1 MLRLRVLGALDATLE
16 SGESV
21 VRPDL
26 GGPRQRSVLALLLV
40 ARGQVVSVDRLVED
54 LWNGEAPP
62 RAIGAL
68 QAYVSHLRR
77 ALEPDRAPRTP
88 ATILVSEPPGYAIRV
103 SPDAV
108 DGWRFETLVRRAAE
122 PDQEPGARDLLQEAL
137 DLWRGPA
144 FAEFGAESWAATE
157 VGRLESLRIVARER
171 WCEAVL
177 RAGDA
182 DEAVLAAE
190 VLTREFPLR
199 EEGWRLLAMGLYVT
213 GRQAEALSAL
223 RRARDILADELGMD
237 PGAALLEVE
246 ADVLAQRLSLPTPV
260 RAPAGTPGST
270 LLPVAAP
277 TQLPK
282 PAAETTAGP
291 AGPPPADG
299 SFVGRED
306 ELNTLHTVAGDARTR
321 SDRRVVLIAGEAGAG
336 KSALIDRFAHELR
349 AGRWRLVVGRCPE
362 SDGAPPAWAWV
373 EVVRALAADVDP
385 GPFATALTPLLDET
399 ARPATESD
407 ASFGRF
413 LLSRALVGY
422 LSAAART
429 GPLAIVLDDLH
440 RGDSETLALLDAV
453 ATESAGVP
461 LLVVAAY
468 RPAEVRAGLRDG
480 LAGLAALPPTRLALP
495 GLDTTQAARLIRSVA
510 GTQPDPATLAALVER
525 TAGNPFY
532 LAESARLLG
541 SEGSLVALSKV
552 PEGVRDVLRRRFA
565 RLPEVTVSILRLAAV
580 IGRDVDIDVLVQAAE
595 VDEDTV
601 LDALEAGVLAGLL
614 VEPAPG
620 RVRFAHVLVRDTLFE
635 DAPRLRRGRWHGRIA
650 DALLAVHPEDATA
663 LAHHYHH
670 AGTTA
675 TARRAVD
682 AGVRAA
688 DMAVARYAHETA
700 AELYEQ
706 ALADLDR
713 VADPA
718 PIGTVGDSAA
728 RTVLHTADLNTAD
741 TDHHLAE
748 RVELR
753 G

>member
-1 MLRLRVLGALDATLE
+1 MLV
-16 SGESV
+16 
-21 VRPDL
+21 
-26 GGPRQRSVLALLLV
+26 
-40 ARGQVVSVDRLVED
+40 
-54 LWNGEAPP
+54 
-62 RAIGAL
+62 
-68 QAYVSHLRR
+68 
-77 ALEPDRAPRTP
+77 
-88 ATILVSEPPGYAIRV
+88 
-103 SPDAV
+103 
-108 DGWRFETLVRRAAE
+108 
-122 PDQEPGARDLLQEAL
+122 
-137 DLWRGPA
+137 
-144 FAEFGAESWAATE
+144 
-157 VGRLESLRIVARER
+157 
-171 WCEAVL
+171 
-177 RAGDA
+177 
-182 DEAVLAAE
+182 
-190 VLTREFPLR
+190 
-199 EEGWRLLAMGLYVT
+199 
-213 GRQAEALSAL
+213 
-223 RRARDILADELGMD
+223 
-237 PGAALLEVE
+237 
-246 ADVLAQRLSLPTPV
+246 
-260 RAPAGTPGST
+260 
-270 LLPVAAP
+270 
-277 TQLPK
+277 
-282 PAAETTAGP
+282 
-291 AGPPPADG
+291 
-299 SFVGRED
+299 
-306 ELNTLHTVAGDARTR
+306 
-321 SDRRVVLIAGEAGAG
+321 AGEAGAG

-349 AGRWRLVVGRCPE
+349 ADHWRLVVGRCPE
-362 SDGAPPAWAWV
+362 ADGAPPAWAWV

-385 GPFATALTPLLDET
+385 GPLATALTPLLDET

-440 RGDSETLALLDAV
+440 RGDSETLALLDTV
-453 ATESAGVP
+453 ATEGAGVP

-468 RPAEVRAGLRDG
+468 RPAEVRAGLRDA

-495 GLDTTQAARLIRSVA
+495 GLDSTQAARLIRSVA
-510 GTQPDPATLAALVER
+510 GTQPDAVTLAALVER

-565 RLPEVTVSILRLAAV
+565 RLPELTVSILRLAAV
-580 IGRDVDIDVLVQAAE
+580 IGRDVDIDVLVHAAE

-718 PIGTVGDSAA
+718 PVDTVVDSADA
-728 RTVLHTADLNTAD
+728 
-741 TDHHLAE
+741 DHHLAE

-753 G
+753 GRLARSQLAAGAGVKALATRNQAIRTADRAGRFDLLIRSLTAWDLPTPWINRPYGVVDDEMVAMIHRALASSDLRPDDATRCRLLCALVGELDEADVALPFAQEAEELARRTADPVLLGLALHAAVGFTSPERNVDRARRLGLELREIGAQPGLAVFALIGHYMAVRAAGVRGDHATMAQHVDRIDELVARYRWRQAMGLSSMHRGAIAHIAGRLDEAEGHYARAAESIRTSGALDADGIAMLAFLTLRITQGRTAELTDALGAVDTRAADVVADLFAIPLLAAGRRAEAIEFRRGIRPVRLDFFHGLLLTLRGIIVATLADPVEAAAIYPAC

>member
-1 MLRLRVLGALDATLE
+1 M
-16 SGESV
+16 
-21 VRPDL
+21 
-26 GGPRQRSVLALLLV
+26 
-40 ARGQVVSVDRLVED
+40 
-54 LWNGEAPP
+54 
-62 RAIGAL
+62 
-68 QAYVSHLRR
+68 
-77 ALEPDRAPRTP
+77 
-88 ATILVSEPPGYAIRV
+88 
-103 SPDAV
+103 
-108 DGWRFETLVRRAAE
+108 
-122 PDQEPGARDLLQEAL
+122 
-137 DLWRGPA
+137 
-144 FAEFGAESWAATE
+144 
-157 VGRLESLRIVARER
+157 
-171 WCEAVL
+171 
-177 RAGDA
+177 
-182 DEAVLAAE
+182 
-190 VLTREFPLR
+190 
-199 EEGWRLLAMGLYVT
+199 
-213 GRQAEALSAL
+213 
-223 RRARDILADELGMD
+223 
-237 PGAALLEVE
+237 
-246 ADVLAQRLSLPTPV
+246 
-260 RAPAGTPGST
+260 
-270 LLPVAAP
+270 
-277 TQLPK
+277 
-282 PAAETTAGP
+282 
-291 AGPPPADG
+291 
-299 SFVGRED
+299 
-306 ELNTLHTVAGDARTR
+306 
-321 SDRRVVLIAGEAGAG
+321 
-336 KSALIDRFAHELR
+336 
-349 AGRWRLVVGRCPE
+349 VGRCPE

-385 GPFATALTPLLDET
+385 GPLGTALTPLLDET

-440 RGDSETLALLDAV
+440 RGDSETLALLDTV

-468 RPAEVRAGLRDG
+468 RPAEVRAGLRDA

-495 GLDTTQAARLIRSVA
+495 GLDATQAARLIRSVA

-580 IGRDVDIDVLVQAAE
+580 IGRDVDIDVLVHAAE

-650 DALLAVHPEDATA
+650 DALLAVHPEDAAA

-718 PIGTVGDSAA
+718 PAGTVVDPAPARPRTDPTWPNGSNCCGRLARSQLAA
-728 RTVLHTADLNTAD
+728 GAGVKALATRKQAIRTGRPGRPVSTC
-741 TDHHLAE
+741 
-748 RVELR
+748 
-753 G
+753 